1 MKVLYTF
8 SATLFVVLILSI
20 KAHTPGTV
28 TVDSFT
34 FNKIIDN
41 FDVVL
46 AKFDD
51 KYPYGDN
58 QDQFK
63 KFAENVANTKNLLLA
78 EIPITDYG
86 DKENEQ
92 LAAEYK
98 VTKADFPAYKL
109 FLKGKSKPIDLTGDK
124 TEDGLKRFL
133 SQHTSLW
140 FGLPGTLETLDHL
153 AREFFDASSSNDETN
168 KKSLLEKVREH
179 VKGFADKKDAKSGES
194 YLKIME
200 TVSKQ
205 GVEFLKREGRRVQN
219 LLKGKITNE
228 KKEELQHRSNILLSF
243 KSLKE
248 SVTDT
253 LDAAKDKI
261 VDAGEQVKEAVVNT
275 AEKVKEAVTGEKD
288 L

>member
-1 MKVLYTF
+1 MKFLYAF
-8 SATLFVVLILSI
+8 CATLFFLLISSS

-34 FNKIIDN
+34 FDKIIQN
-41 FDVVL
+41 FDTVL

-63 KFAENVANTKNLLLA
+63 KFAENVANTKKLLLV

-86 DKENEQ
+86 EKENEQ
-92 LAAEYK
+92 LANEYK

-109 FLKGKSKPIDLTGDK
+109 FLKGKSKPIDFTGDK

-133 SQHTSLW
+133 SQHTNLW
-140 FGLPGTLETLDHL
+140 FGLPGTLEALDRL
-153 AREFFDASSSNDETN
+153 AREFFDAASSNDETN
-168 KKSLLEKVREH
+168 QKSLLEKVREE
-179 VKGFADKKDAKSGES
+179 VKNFVDKKDQKSGES

-200 TVSKQ
+200 AVSKQ
-205 GVEFLKREGRRVQN
+205 GVEFLIREGRRVQN

-228 KKEELQHRSNILLSF
+228 KKEELQHRANILLSF
-243 KSLKE
+243 RSLKE
-248 SVTDT
+248 AVTDT
-253 LDAAKDKI
+253 VDAVKDK
-261 VDAGEQVKEAVVNT
+261 VVNA
-275 AEKVKEAVTGEKD
+275 AEQVKEAVTGEKD

>member
-1 MKVLYTF
+1 MKVLYACSALLFFTF
-8 SATLFVVLILSI
+8 IVSSS
-20 KAHTPGTV
+20 AHTQGTV
-28 TVDSFT
+28 TVDTLTFDKILRSFD
-34 FNKIIDN
+34 I
-41 FDVVL
+41 VL

-51 KYPYGDN
+51 KYPYGEN

-63 KFAENVANTKNLLLA
+63 KFAENAANTKNLLIA
-78 EIPITDYG
+78 EIPIVDYG

-92 LAAEYK
+92 LANEYK

-109 FLKGKSKPIDLTGDK
+109 FLKGKSKPIDFTGEK

-133 SQHTSLW
+133 SQHTNLW
-140 FGLPGTLETLDHL
+140 FGLPGTLEALDKI
-153 AREFFDASSSNDETN
+153 AREFFDASSASDETQT
-168 KKSLLEKVREH
+168 KSLIEKAREQ
-179 VKGFADKKDAKSGES
+179 VKGFVDKKEQKSGDS

-200 TVSKQ
+200 AVAKQ

-228 KKEELQHRSNILLSF
+228 KKEELQHRANILLSF

-248 SVTDT
+248 TVSDAV
-253 LDAAKDKI
+253 DAAKEK
-261 VDAGEQVKEAVVNT
+261 VADA
-275 AEKVKEAVTGEKD
+275 AEKIKE